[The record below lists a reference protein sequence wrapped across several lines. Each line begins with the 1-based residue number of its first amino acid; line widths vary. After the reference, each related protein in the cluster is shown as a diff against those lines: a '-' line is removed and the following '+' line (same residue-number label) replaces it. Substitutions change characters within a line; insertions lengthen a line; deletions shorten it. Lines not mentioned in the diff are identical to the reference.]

1 MRELRNLLEIT
12 QPVSKGV
19 RIRTQAVSLQV
30 QCASPCIKCSLM
42 LLPKVI
48 AAWIINM
55 NHYDTLN
62 VFKDLFMNE
71 NLKQDAPESFPISQF
86 PMKY

>member
-1 MRELRNLLEIT
+1 
-12 QPVSKGV
+12 
-19 RIRTQAVSLQV
+19 
-30 QCASPCIKCSLM
+30 M

-86 PMKY
+86 HMKY